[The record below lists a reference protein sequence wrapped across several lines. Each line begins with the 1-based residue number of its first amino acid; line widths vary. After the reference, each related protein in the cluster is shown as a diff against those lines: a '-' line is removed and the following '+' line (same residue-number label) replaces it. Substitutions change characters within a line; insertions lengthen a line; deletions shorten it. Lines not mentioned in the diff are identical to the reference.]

1 MSFSEQE
8 AQVTIRKI
16 KCLGYSNEACTSTI
30 ESVDVNVQFARTE
43 STISYY
49 GHACLDALLTAV
61 LAARGFYDKLEAM
74 RLELF
79 ALSLEYPQ
87 KAENVVLHL

>member
-8 AQVTIRKI
+8 ALVTIRKI

-30 ESVDVNVQFARTE
+30 ESVDANLQFARTE
-43 STISYY
+43 STINYY
-49 GHACLDALLTAV
+49 WYTSLDALLTAV
-61 LAARGFYDKLEAM
+61 LAASDFYDKLEAM

-87 KAENVVLHL
+87 KEENVVLHL